1 MIVVM
6 ERGATEEQIEQVIE
20 RLILLEFSVHR
31 STGEVH
37 TILGGIGPDEVAP
50 ETFEVLEGVKECYRI
65 VSPYK
70 LAAKAFRPEG
80 TAVAVGGHTVGG
92 KALAIGAAI
101 SRVESEA
108 HVMEVAAA
116 SAKAGAKLLL
126 AGPRPTRWDED
137 LEAARRAAGANGLAL
152 VVEVKDT
159 AGVKTLAGRT
169 DCLRIGGRNMQND
182 SLLEAAGACGLPLIL
197 DRHMAATVDEWL
209 MAAEIVLKA
218 GNYQVVLCE
227 RGIRTFEAHSR
238 LTVDVSG
245 IAEVKRISH
254 LPIIADPSKATA
266 RRDRVLPMARAAIAA
281 GADGLMIDVHPDPDA
296 AAMDGAQ
303 ALKPAQ
309 FQELFEQA
317 AATGAVAGR
326 SR

>member
-6 ERGATEEQIEQVIE
+6 ERGATEEQVERVIE
-20 RLILLEFSVHR
+20 RLIALEFSVHR

-50 ETFEVLEGVKECYRI
+50 ETFEVLDGVKECYRI

-70 LAAKAFRPEG
+70 LAARAFRPEG
-80 TAVAVGGHTVGG
+80 TSVTVGSHPVG
-92 KALAIGAAI
+92 CKKLAIGAAV

-108 HVMEVAAA
+108 QASSMAAF
-116 SAKAGAKLLL
+116 SAGAGAGLLQCGL
-126 AGPRPTRWDED
+126 RPAKWEED
-137 LEAARRAAGANGLAL
+137 LELSRRVASAHGLAL
-152 VVEVKDT
+152 TAEAKDT
-159 AGVKTLAGRT
+159 GTVKALAGRV
-169 DCLRIGGRNMQND
+169 DCVRIGGRNMQND
-182 SLLEAAGACGLPLIL
+182 SLLEAAGASGLPVIL

-218 GNYQVVLCE
+218 GNYQVILCE

-254 LPIIADPSKATA
+254 LPVIADPSKATG
-266 RRDRVLPMARAAIAA
+266 RRDRVLPMARAAVAA
-281 GADGLMIDVHPDPDA
+281 GADGLIIEVHPDAESADLGGP
-296 AAMDGAQ
+296 Q
-303 ALKPAQ
+303 ALLPAQ
-309 FQELFEQA
+309 FIELMEQVAAIA
-317 AATGAVAGR
+317 AAVGR